1 MNRCQKTTVNA
12 VFELISLFVF
22 ADSNIFRQHSPAHLL
37 KWVTLVSKLLTQNAK
52 TTIAA
57 AVAPTEYI
65 NPEYASARVKV
76 YFLAYLV
83 TALLVEETVPLINVP
98 IKGLPV

>member
-1 MNRCQKTTVNA
+1 M
-12 VFELISLFVF
+12 F
-22 ADSNIFRQHSPAHLL
+22 
-37 KWVTLVSKLLTQNAK
+37 KLLTQNAK
-52 TTIAA
+52 IAIAA

-83 TALLVEETVPLINVP
+83 TVLPVEETVPLINVP
-98 IKGLPV
+98 IKGLPDSIRVIDPSDKVYSLRGTCLRIVT